1 MQSHYPVRQSKSVGL
16 DILAAQPQG
25 ALPMCILVVDDEALV
40 RMTTADTLRDA
51 GFTVIEASSTVDALS
66 KFGDGMAFRGLVTD
80 IEMPGTSNGYVLAAH
95 ARATKADLAVV
106 VVSGRV
112 CPKPCDLPIHGRFLA
127 KPVEPALLVSELRMA
142 IDAMSNGTKAY
153 GQLDRTRA

>member
-1 MQSHYPVRQSKSVGL
+1 
-16 DILAAQPQG
+16 
-25 ALPMCILVVDDEALV
+25 MCILVVDDEALV
-40 RMTTADTLRDA
+40 RMTTADALRDA
-51 GFTVIEASSTVDALS
+51 GFTVVEASNTRDAIS
-66 KFGDGMAFRGLVTD
+66 KFGNGMGFRGLVTD

-112 CPKPCDLPIHGRFLA
+112 CPPSSCLPIHGRFLA
-127 KPVEPALLVSELRMA
+127 KPVEPALLVSELRKA

-153 GQLDRTRA
+153 GQLDGTRA